1 VLTAARRQA
10 VWRSSRNPLSP
21 TMTVE
26 ASWGAGSAAPHLVT
40 GSMDALLTPYRDS
53 AGGLYHSLAAAGKDL
68 WDRTGR

>member
-53 AGGLYHSLAAAGKDL
+53 ASRLYHSLAAASKDL
-68 WDRTGR
+68 WGRTGR

>member
-1 VLTAARRQA
+1 MLTAARRQA
-10 VWRSSRNPLSP
+10 AWRSSRNPLSP

-53 AGGLYHSLAAAGKDL
+53 AGRLFHGLAAAGQGL
-68 WDRTGR
+68 WVRTGW